1 MWVPFALSSRA
12 YYRSRS
18 VTPAD
23 FNRGL
28 WRKSTYS
35 QMNGNCVEVGRLASN
50 RIGIRDTKDS
60 GTGPVL
66 IFTGAEWDAFI
77 TGAREGQFDN
87 I

>member
-1 MWVPFALSSRA
+1 MRVSFALSRTA
-12 YYRSRS
+12 YYRSHS

-23 FNRGL
+23 VSRGL

-66 IFTGAEWDAFI
+66 IFTGAEWDAFVA
-77 TGAREGQFDN
+77 GAREGQFDN